1 MNADCWSHP
10 DLEVRSSL
18 IAGQGLF
25 ATAAIPAG
33 TVVATLGGRLVSG
46 AELDE
51 VFARADGPVDTITV
65 GDDVHLV
72 LPDEPRPVIGFGN
85 HSCDP
90 NLWWTDAVTLVARRD
105 IAAGEEVSSDYGT
118 SSAVEDFEMACACGS
133 DLCRGVVTGRDW
145 RLPELRERYGEHW
158 IPLLRQRL

>member
-46 AELDE
+46 
-51 VFARADGPVDTITV
+51 
-65 GDDVHLV
+65 
-72 LPDEPRPVIGFGN
+72 
-85 HSCDP
+85 
-90 NLWWTDAVTLVARRD
+90 
-105 IAAGEEVSSDYGT
+105 
-118 SSAVEDFEMACACGS
+118 
-133 DLCRGVVTGRDW
+133 RDW